1 MYHLYY
7 QTQTDAVLENQ
18 LVPGNVIPLI
28 RAMASNERVAKV
40 VLVDIEGTTTSISFV
55 HDVLFP
61 YAKQNVE
68 KFLRDSWKVD
78 DIQHI
83 VQDMQQLPQF
93 AEYKVLLRAPPA
105 EVDVELIAGFVRY
118 LIDQDLK
125 VTPMKTLQGLIWAQG
140 YINGELKGHVYED
153 VPAAFEAWRAA
164 GLQIA
169 VYSSGSVAAQKLI
182 FGHSLVGNLQPHL
195 SAYFDTHVGHKQERQ
210 SYENIANLLKEDPK
224 QILFLTDIPGE
235 AAAARSAGFQAI
247 ILQRPGNAA
256 LADDQKASFELIPDF
271 KPLQNLKLPINKY
284 QA

>member
-1 MYHLYY
+1 M
-7 QTQTDAVLENQ
+7 
-18 LVPGNVIPLI
+18 
-28 RAMASNERVAKV
+28 SSSERVAKV

-68 KFLRDSWKVD
+68 KFLRDSWEED
-78 DIQHI
+78 DIKRI
-83 VQDMQQLPQF
+83 VQDLQQVPQY
-93 AEYKVLLRAPPA
+93 ADYKALLSGPPT
-105 EVDVELIAGFVRY
+105 EVDVDLIAGFVRY

-140 YINGELKGHVYED
+140 YANGELKGHVYED

-182 FGHSLVGNLQPHL
+182 FGHSLAGNLQPYL
-195 SAYFDTHVGHKQERQ
+195 SAYFDTHVGHKQEQQ
-210 SYENIANLLKEDPK
+210 SYKNIAKQLKEDPK

-235 AAAARSAGFQAI
+235 AAAARCAGLQAI
-247 ILQRPGNAA
+247 ILKRPGNAA
-256 LADDQKASFELIPDF
+256 LADDQKTGFELIPDF
-271 KPLQNLKLPINKY
+271 KPLHNLKVPVNKS

>member
-1 MYHLYY
+1 M
-7 QTQTDAVLENQ
+7 T
-18 LVPGNVIPLI
+18 
-28 RAMASNERVAKV
+28 SSERVAKV

-55 HDVLFP
+55 HEVLFP

-78 DIQHI
+78 DIQRI

-93 AEYKVLLRAPPA
+93 EEYKVLLRAPPA

-125 VTPMKTLQGLIWAQG
+125 VTPMKTLQGLIWEQG
-140 YINGELKGHVYED
+140 YTNGELKGHVYED
-153 VPAAFEAWRAA
+153 VPAAFEAWRAS

-195 SAYFDTHVGHKQERQ
+195 SAYFDTHVGHKQEQ
-210 SYENIANLLKEDPK
+210 KSYENIANLLKEDPK

-235 AAAARSAGFQAI
+235 AAAARSAGLQAV

-256 LADDQKASFELIPDF
+256 LADDQIASFELMPDF

-284 QA
+284 QS